1 MTNGT
6 EVNID
11 KTGTRLILRPGI
23 IDCAEGMPIEHECDL
38 SRSITYYLECVV
50 ILGIFG
56 KTGLNL
62 SLTGN
67 TDDDLDQ
74 SIDSFKSC
82 MVHLLDQFGA
92 PNTLDIQVKKR
103 GYAPKGGGV
112 VKVTQQYVKQLDSIS
127 IIDEGKVKRIRGLV
141 TSAKVS
147 PQLTTRVVDKLRE
160 VFNDYIPDVWIHT
173 DHYKK
178 G

>member
-1 MTNGT
+1 MSHLKNTQSALEFQGHQYLRQVVTLSLLSGRQVIIKNIRAEESNPGLRSYEVDLLKLIEKMTNGT

-23 IDCAEGMPIEHECDL
+23 IDCAEGMPIEHSCDL
-38 SRSITYYLECVV
+38 KRSITYYLECVV

-62 SLTGN
+62 TLSGN

-82 MVHLLDQFGA
+82 MVHLLD
-92 PNTLDIQVKKR
+92 
-103 GYAPKGGGV
+103 
-112 VKVTQQYVKQLDSIS
+112 
-127 IIDEGKVKRIRGLV
+127 
-141 TSAKVS
+141 
-147 PQLTTRVVDKLRE
+147 
-160 VFNDYIPDVWIHT
+160 
-173 DHYKK
+173 
-178 G
+178 